1 MNPIKLGQGHGY
13 LVISKPV
20 EYEDILTGN
29 VPVQTS
35 RDTQFKLQ
43 TPGATIEQEKE
54 LQATKNHRRQWLKLK
69 IKEDNLKSK

>member
-1 MNPIKLGQGHGY
+1 MFL
-13 LVISKPV
+13 SF
-20 EYEDILTGN
+20 
-29 VPVQTS
+29 VQ
-35 RDTQFKLQ
+35 LQ